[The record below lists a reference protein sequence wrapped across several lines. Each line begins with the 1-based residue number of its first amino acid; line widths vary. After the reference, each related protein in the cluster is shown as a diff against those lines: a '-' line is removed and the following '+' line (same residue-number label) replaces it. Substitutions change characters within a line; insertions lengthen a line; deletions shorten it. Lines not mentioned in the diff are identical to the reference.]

1 MSESTPAS
9 PWITTGPFR
18 TAGALGLG
26 RFSLSTVAI
35 THLAATWF
43 MVGLIWTI
51 HTVHYPLFA
60 EVGADAYIGFQ
71 ASHVERIGRLLL
83 LPWLIEG
90 ASAAALLLAADR
102 GVRRSAVIGAIAM
115 AVVLVISGFWSAPAH
130 AELADGFDPAV
141 HSRLMTADLVRT
153 IAWTIRGVVAVDILR
168 RVVRARPH

>member
-1 MSESTPAS
+1 MSESRPTS

-18 TAGALGLG
+18 TAGSIGLG
-26 RFSLSTVAI
+26 RLSLPTVAI

-90 ASAAALLLAADR
+90 VSAAALLLAADR
-102 GVRRSAVIGAIAM
+102 GVRRSAFIGAIAM

-141 HSRLMTADLVRT
+141 HSRLMAADLVRT

-168 RVVRARPH
+168 RVVRPRPH